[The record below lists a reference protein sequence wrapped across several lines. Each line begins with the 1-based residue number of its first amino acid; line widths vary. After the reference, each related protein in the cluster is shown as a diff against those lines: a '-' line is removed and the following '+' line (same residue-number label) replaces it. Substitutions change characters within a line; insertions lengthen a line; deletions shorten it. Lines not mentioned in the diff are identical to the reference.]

1 MPPNIFRII
10 TSIVV
15 HCWNML
21 SHTFICFIDYTNPVW
36 FRFSCWKINASVYW
50 CPYFLVRS
58 VYLVDCLSLC
68 CHIHIHDCRRPITD
82 LVSNLCRLM
91 WSVRSPRRNLTF
103 FFRSPMPCCESHS
116 STKLMARLVG
126 VCSKDQVR
134 SFHTRQIP
142 ISIEENLLVIIFS
155 SPYRRSNL
163 SSLRRWN
170 FNLTIRFYFWK
181 CVLSIKSARHT
192 KHLWKRIRN

>member
-1 MPPNIFRII
+1 MLKNQCVSVLVSIF
-10 TSIVV
+10 S
-15 HCWNML
+15 
-21 SHTFICFIDYTNPVW
+21 
-36 FRFSCWKINASVYW
+36 
-50 CPYFLVRS
+50 RS
-58 VYLVDCLSLC
+58 LCLSCGLSKLVLP
-68 CHIHIHDCRRPITD
+68 HTYTRLSSSNHRSRIK
-82 LVSNLCRLM
+82 LVSADVVC
-91 WSVRSPRRNLTF
+91 SKSTQKSHF

-163 SSLRRWN
+163 SSLRR
-170 FNLTIRFYFWK
+170 
-181 CVLSIKSARHT
+181 
-192 KHLWKRIRN
+192 